1 MGHNVGDELLCNFA
15 KILKL
20 TFEKYGFIGR
30 MGGDEF
36 IVILSGHDVTKVKK
50 IIREFNNNIL
60 SFNTIN
66 NKKYKISASCGYA
79 IRKKD
84 ELMPL
89 KEVYEKAD
97 ENMYVNKKELK
108 VEYNKEVI
116 SK

>member
-1 MGHNVGDELLCNFA
+1 MWFYKNI
-15 KILKL
+15 KINLWKIWIYW
-20 TFEKYGFIGR
+20 TY
-30 MGGDEF
+30 GGDEF

-84 ELMPL
+84 EIISL
-89 KEVYEKAD
+89 KEVYKKAD
-97 ENMYVNKKELK
+97 KNMYLNKRELK
-108 VEYNKEVI
+108 LASNNKEAI

>member
-1 MGHNVGDELLCNFA
+1 MGHNVGDELLCDFA

-36 IVILSGHDVTKVKK
+36 IVILSGYDVTKVKK

-79 IRKKD
+79 IRKT
-84 ELMPL
+84 
-89 KEVYEKAD
+89 
-97 ENMYVNKKELK
+97 
-108 VEYNKEVI
+108 
-116 SK
+116 